1 LRIRQRPDPSALGD
15 GAAIY
20 GKALAR
26 RRESPR
32 RHIDGE
38 GGREYAILLAAV
50 VGFIGF
56 VVWDQVT
63 MQERI
68 TKKYNAARAR
78 NEPFV
83 FTKTD
88 AD

>member
-1 LRIRQRPDPSALGD
+1 M
-15 GAAIY
+15 
-20 GKALAR
+20 
-26 RRESPR
+26 
-32 RHIDGE
+32 
-38 GGREYAILLAAV
+38 GRMDVEYAILLAAV

-56 VVWDQVT
+56 VVWHQVT

>member
-1 LRIRQRPDPSALGD
+1 M
-15 GAAIY
+15 
-20 GKALAR
+20 
-26 RRESPR
+26 
-32 RHIDGE
+32 
-38 GGREYAILLAAV
+38 GRVDVKYAILLAAV

-78 NEPFV
+78 NEPAIV
-83 FTKTD
+83 YPVD
-88 AD
+88 A

>member
-1 LRIRQRPDPSALGD
+1 M
-15 GAAIY
+15 
-20 GKALAR
+20 K
-26 RRESPR
+26 
-32 RHIDGE
+32 
-38 GGREYAILLAAV
+38 YAILLAAV

-68 TKKYNAARAR
+68 TKKYNAAWAR